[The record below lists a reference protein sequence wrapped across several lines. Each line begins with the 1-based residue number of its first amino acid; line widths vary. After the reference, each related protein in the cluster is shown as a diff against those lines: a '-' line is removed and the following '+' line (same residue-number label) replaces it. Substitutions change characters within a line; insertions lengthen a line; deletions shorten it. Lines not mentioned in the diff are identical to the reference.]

1 MNLAEENQDSY
12 LNGRGAQFNTS
23 NKFLKNSLAKE
34 HPEGI
39 DDWEEPNG
47 KTTFIIGKS
56 KTVVNKVESPDV
68 GMAYSLNP
76 YQGCEHGCIYCYA
89 RNSHEYWGFS
99 AGLDFERKIIVKK
112 DAPELFKKFLE
123 KKGWDATPISL
134 SGNTDCYQPAE
145 RKYKLTRQLLEIALQ
160 HKQPITMITKN
171 ALILR
176 DIDILQDLAKLKLTA
191 VYVSIT
197 SLDEKL
203 RLKLE
208 PRTTT
213 AKQRLK
219 IIEELSKVGLPTGV
233 MAAPMIPGLN
243 DYEMPAILKASANNG
258 AKSAGYTVVRLN
270 GVINQIFEDWLK
282 KTFPDRFDKVWH
294 QIQNCHNGNVNDSR
308 FGTRMR
314 GEGNFAE
321 MIRNT
326 FKLHCRLNGLNN
338 ERFELDQT
346 LFKVPSSQ
354 TSLF

>member
-1 MNLAEENQDSY
+1 MNTDEENQDSY
-12 LNGRGAQFNTS
+12 LTGRGAQFNTT

-39 DDWEEPNG
+39 DEWEEPNS

-99 AGLDFERKIIVKK
+99 AGLDFERKIIVKQ

-145 RKYKLTRQLLEIALQ
+145 RKFRLTRQLLEIALEY
-160 HKQPITMITKN
+160 KQPITMITKN

-176 DIDILQDLAKLKLTA
+176 DLDILQDLAKLKLSA

-270 GVINQIFEDWLK
+270 GVINQIFEDWLRK
-282 KTFPDRFDKVWH
+282 NFPDRFDKVWH

-338 ERFELDQT
+338 ERSELDQK
-346 LFKVPSSQ
+346 LFKVPKSQ
-354 TSLF
+354 MSLF

>member
-1 MNLAEENQDSY
+1 MNSSEQNQGDY
-12 LNGRGAQFNTS
+12 LNGRGAQLNTV

-39 DDWEEPNG
+39 DDWEEPNA
-47 KTTFIIGKS
+47 KTSFIIGKS
-56 KTVVNKVESPDV
+56 KSIANKVDSPDV
-68 GMAYSLNP
+68 GMWYSLNP

-99 AGLDFERKIIVKK
+99 AGLDFERKIIVKE
-112 DAPELFKKFLE
+112 DAPHLFKKFLE

-145 RKYKLTRQLLEIALQ
+145 RKFKLTRQLLEIALAY
-160 HKQPITMITKN
+160 KQPIGMITKN
-171 ALILR
+171 SLILR
-176 DIDILQDLAKLKLTA
+176 DIDILQEMAKYKLIM

-203 RLKLE
+203 RLKME

-219 IIEELSKVGLPTGV
+219 VIEELSKANLPTGV
-233 MAAPMIPGLN
+233 MAAPIIPGLN
-243 DYEMPAILKASANNG
+243 SHEIPAILMAAANNG

-270 GVINQIFEDWLK
+270 GSLHEIFKDWLAK
-282 KTFPDRFDKVWH
+282 NFPDRFEKVWH
-294 QIQNCHNGNVNDSR
+294 QIQSCHSGKVNDSR

-321 MIRNT
+321 MIRET
-326 FKLHCRLNGLNN
+326 FKLHCKLNGLNQETIILN
-338 ERFELDQT
+338 KD
-346 LFKVPSSQ
+346 LFKVPQSQ
-354 TSLF
+354 MSLF

>member
-1 MNLAEENQDSY
+1 MINTEGQEY
-12 LNGRGAQFNTS
+12 LNGRGAQFNTT
-23 NKFLKNSLAKE
+23 NKFLKNTLAKE

-39 DDWEEPNG
+39 DDWEEPNS
-47 KTTFIIGKS
+47 KTTFIIGTSKS
-56 KTVVNKVESPDV
+56 VVNKVESPDV

-123 KKGWDATPISL
+123 KKNWDATPISL

-145 RKYKLTRQLLEIALQ
+145 RKFRLTRQLLEIALAYN
-160 HKQPITMITKN
+160 QPITMITKN

-176 DIDILQDLAKLKLTA
+176 DIDILQEMAKLNLA
-191 VYVSIT
+191 MVYVSIT
-197 SLDEKL
+197 TLDEKL
-203 RLKLE
+203 RSKLE

-219 IIEELSKVGLPTGV
+219 IIEELSKVNLPTGV

-243 DYEMPAILKASANNG
+243 NHEIPAILQASANNG
-258 AKSAGYTVVRLN
+258 AISAGYTVVRLN
-270 GVINQIFEDWLK
+270 GVINKIFEDWLRK
-282 KTFPDRFDKVWH
+282 NFPDRFDKVWH
-294 QIQNCHNGNVNDSR
+294 MIQSCHNGNVNDSR
-308 FGTRMR
+308 FKTRMR

-321 MIRNT
+321 MIRDT
-326 FKLHCRLNGLNN
+326 FKLHCRLNGLNQ
-338 ERFELDQT
+338 ESIVLDRT
-346 LFKVPSSQ
+346 LFKIPQ
-354 TSLF
+354 AQMSLF

>member
-1 MNLAEENQDSY
+1 MNVAEENNDNY
-12 LNGRGAQFNTS
+12 MNGRGAQFNTS

-39 DDWEEPNG
+39 DDWEEPNS

-56 KTVVNKVESPDV
+56 KSVVNKVESPDV
-68 GMAYSLNP
+68 GMTYSLNP

-123 KKGWDATPISL
+123 KKGWDATPVSL

-145 RKYKLTRQLLEIALQ
+145 QKFRLTRQLLEIALEY
-160 HKQPITMITKN
+160 KQPITLITKN

-176 DIDILQDLAKLKLTA
+176 DLDILQDLAKLKLSA

-243 DYEMPAILKASANNG
+243 DHEMPAILKACANNG
-258 AKSAGYTVVRLN
+258 CKSAGYTVVRLN
-270 GVINQIFEDWLK
+270 GVINQIFEDWLRK
-282 KTFPDRFDKVWH
+282 NFPDRFDKVWH

-326 FKLHCRLNGLNN
+326 FKLHCRLNGLNV
-338 ERFELDQT
+338 ERTELDQT
-346 LFKVPSSQ
+346 LFKIPTAQ
-354 TSLF
+354 MRLF